1 MVIDKLFGIFSKD
14 MAIDLGTANTVVYVK
29 GEGVVLN
36 EPSVVAKV
44 ENQGNTQVL
53 AVGNEAKQM
62 LGKTPGKI
70 EAIRPMKDGVIA
82 DFDVAEQMIK
92 HFIQKV
98 HKGRSISNPQIVICV
113 PSGATNVERRAIRES
128 ADAAGARKVYL
139 IEEPVAAAIGAGLP
153 VAEPTGSMIVDIGG
167 GTTEV
172 AVLSLGGVV
181 LTTSVKTAGD
191 KFDEAI
197 TEYMRTTHRLAI
209 GVATAERIKK
219 TIGTACTPDDGE
231 GETMHVKGRDL
242 VTGLPKEISISQRQI
257 AEALS
262 EPVAQIIDTIKR
274 ALERIPAELAADI
287 VERGIMLAGGGSLLG
302 NLDKVLRRSTSLPV
316 SIAEDP
322 LLCVV
327 MGTGKAL
334 EEKSKLSDVF
344 ASE

>member
-1 MVIDKLFGIFSKD
+1 MFIEKLFNIFAKD
-14 MAIDLGTANTVVYVK
+14 MAIDLGTANTLVYVK

-36 EPSVVAKV
+36 EPSVVAKIE
-44 ENQGNTQVL
+44 ENGKTKVL

-62 LGKTPGKI
+62 LGRTPGKI

-82 DFDVAEQMIK
+82 DFEVAEQMIK
-92 HFIQKV
+92 HFIEKAN
-98 HKGRSISNPQIVICV
+98 KGRTISSPQIVICV

-128 ADAAGARKVYL
+128 ADAAGARRVFL
-139 IEEPVAAAIGAGLP
+139 VEEPVAAAIGAGLP
-153 VAEPTGSMIVDIGG
+153 VGEPTGSMVVDIGG

-181 LTTSVKTAGD
+181 LSTSIRSAGD

-197 TEYMRTTHRLAI
+197 IEYMRVTHKLAI
-209 GVATAERIKK
+209 GETTAERMKK
-219 TIGTACTPDDGE
+219 EIGTACPPDDGD
-231 GETMHVKGRDL
+231 GQTMNVKGRDL
-242 VTGLPKEISISQRQI
+242 ISGLPKEIAISQRQI

-262 EPVAQIIDTIKR
+262 EPVATIIDTIKR
-274 ALERIPAELAADI
+274 ALEQTPAELAADI
-287 VERGIMLAGGGSLLG
+287 VERGIMLTGGGSLLG

-327 MGTGKAL
+327 LGTGRAL
-334 EEKSKLSDVF
+334 EERSKLGDIF

>member
-1 MVIDKLFGIFSKD
+1 MVLEKLFGMFSKD
-14 MAIDLGTANTVVYVK
+14 MAIDLGTANTLVYVK
-29 GEGVVLN
+29 GEGVILN
-36 EPSVVAKV
+36 EPSVVAKTD
-44 ENQGNTQVL
+44 NNGITQVL
-53 AVGNEAKQM
+53 AVGNEAKLM

-70 EAIRPMKDGVIA
+70 KAIRPMKDGVIA
-82 DFDVAEQMIK
+82 DFEVAEQMIK
-92 HFIQKV
+92 HFIKKV
-98 HKGRSISNPQIVICV
+98 HKGRTITNPQIVICV

-153 VAEPTGSMIVDIGG
+153 VAEATGSMIVDIGG

-181 LTTSVKTAGD
+181 LTTSIKSAGD

-197 TEYMRTTHRLAI
+197 IEYMRTAHKLAV
-209 GVATAERIKK
+209 GETTAERMKK
-219 TIGTACTPDDGE
+219 EIGTACPPEDGE

-257 AEALS
+257 AEALA

-274 ALERIPAELAADI
+274 ALEQTPAELAADI
-287 VERGIMLAGGGSLLG
+287 VERGIMLAGGGSLLK
-302 NLDKVLRRSTSLPV
+302 NLDTVLRRSTSLPV

-327 MGTGKAL
+327 MGTGMAL
-334 EEKSKLSDVF
+334 EEKHKLSDIF
-344 ASE
+344 ASD